1 MSVLVTGASGF
12 IGKSL
17 VDSLANAGYGG
28 VATGRKPPSNL
39 PRDWESFGR
48 VEFLRSPTFGSGVE
62 VVVHLE
68 VKQHATLPSAED
80 LIDFQSVNIDGTR
93 EWLSWAEARN
103 VRRFVFVSSVKAVRN
118 TGGLTEETAVSEHQD
133 PYGCSKAAAE
143 AAVRDW
149 AAARGDRAALIL
161 RLAPVYGPG
170 NQANLAAFTRQILRG
185 RPCLVGRGNVWKSIL
200 SRRNAVAAMLH
211 LLPRMKPGCEVFNVA
226 DPAPV
231 LLSDVARQIAQV
243 GAAPEPRRLPWQV
256 AMAIARLGDAFQA
269 ITGRP
274 FPLDSRR
281 LTTLTQD
288 AMFSVDKLMHTGF
301 IPAESTWDGI
311 AEMVRWVGRHSR

>member
-12 IGKSL
+12 IGKPL
-17 VDSLANAGYGG
+17 VEALANAGYGG

-48 VEFLRSPTFGSGVE
+48 AEFLRSPASGGGVD

-68 VKQHATLPSAED
+68 VKQHATLPSAAD
-80 LIDFQSVNIDGTR
+80 LVDFQTVNVDGTR
-93 EWLSWAEARN
+93 EWLAWAENRN
-103 VRRFVFVSSVKAVRN
+103 VTRFVCVSYVKAVRN
-118 TGGLTEETAVSEHQD
+118 KGGLTEETALSEHQD

-143 AAVRDW
+143 AVVREW
-149 AAARGDRAALIL
+149 AAASRDRAALIL

-231 LLSDVARQIAQV
+231 HLSDVARQIAEV
-243 GAAPEPRRLPWQV
+243 GTAPEPRGLPWPV
-256 AMAIARLGDAFQA
+256 AMAIARLGDVLQA

-281 LTTLTQD
+281 LKTLTQD
-288 AMFSVDKLMHTGF
+288 AMFSVEKLMRTGF
-301 IPAESTWDGI
+301 VPAESTWEGI
-311 AEMVRWVGRHSR
+311 AEMTRWVGSHSR